1 MRCLGMADLRLSMV
15 TVTFPG
21 SLGQSTRC
29 HFLRS
34 RFFVRSMHRFS
45 VPTWVQGGAAR
56 SRGQDWPER
65 SDGHRR
71 RRARSGLDGGE
82 HVGLQPTGLTR
93 GARLGRVGGSAI
105 APLVWVMIRGEPA
118 IGTIDRATN
127 LYSVDPAGS
136 GP

>member
-34 RFFVRSMHRFS
+34 SFFVRSMHRFS

-82 HVGLQPTGLTR
+82 H